1 MDQTTINLA
10 LSAVLGVIGWFAR
23 QLWEAVQKLKDDIHR
38 IEADLPKSYVLK
50 DDMDKRME
58 HIEIMFQRIYDK
70 IDRIEVK
77 LESKADK

>member
-10 LSAVLGVIGWFAR
+10 FSAIIAATGWFAR
-23 QLWEAVQKLKDDIHR
+23 QLWEAVQALKTDLHR

-58 HIEIMFQRIYDK
+58 HIETMFQRIYDK
-70 IDRIEVK
+70 LDG
-77 LESKADK
+77 KADK